1 MEENKPDINLQKY
14 RQHQRRIPWGLIRK
28 IIIGAS
34 TIGLIYYFI
43 NQMEGMQKEQE
54 VKPAADEVEVDVEL

>member
-1 MEENKPDINLQKY
+1 MEENKPDIDLQKY

-28 IIIGAS
+28 IIVGAA
-34 TIGLIYYFI
+34 TLGLVYYFV
-43 NQMEGMQKEQE
+43 NQMEEMKEQQE